1 MRAKHHILAV
11 VFVCLLAAT
20 SLSGQK
26 APSTKDPVP
35 ANSRTTAGLD
45 PSLDAVLS
53 QMDKASEGF
62 HTAEADF
69 VWDQYQKVIN
79 ETDTQKGKVYFR
91 RSSKEIQM
99 ALRITSPEVKYVLFN
114 DDKISL
120 YQPKIGQVTERE
132 VGKNR
137 GEIESFL
144 VLGFGGR
151 GHDLL
156 TQYDVKFAGN
166 ETVDGIK
173 TAKLELT
180 PKSEKVRNMFEKF
193 ILWVDP
199 VRDISL
205 KQQAFEPGG
214 DNRIAKYSNITLNKG
229 ISDDV
234 FKLRTTKHTRVVH
247 QQ

>member
-1 MRAKHHILAV
+1 MRSKHYIPAAVLA
-11 VFVCLLAAT
+11 CLLT
-20 SLSGQK
+20 GTPLSGQEASSNK
-26 APSTKDPVP
+26 KPVP
-35 ANSRTTAGLD
+35 ASTPMAASLD
-45 PSLDAVLS
+45 PSLDAVLT

-62 HTAEADF
+62 HSADADF
-69 VWDQYQKVIN
+69 IWDQYQKVVN

-91 RSSKEIQM
+91 RGNKEIQM
-99 ALRITSPEVKYVLFN
+99 ALRINSPEIKYVLFN
-114 DDKISL
+114 DDKISM
-120 YQPKIGQVTERE
+120 YQPKIDQVTERE

-137 GEIESFL
+137 SEIESFL

-156 TQYDVKFAGN
+156 NQYSVKFAGY
-166 ETVDGIK
+166 ETVDDVK

-214 DNRIAKYSNITLNKG
+214 DHRIAKYSNINLNKK

-234 FKLRTTKHTRVVH
+234 FKLHTPKRTRVVH